1 MKEWI
6 ESMNESGL
14 ESNASSQSNVQHLVG
29 KLWGCLQDPTPHEQY
44 LASATDHADLER
56 RMRLLERMGDGSMFV
71 TFNH

>member
-1 MKEWI
+1 
-6 ESMNESGL
+6 MNEHGM
-14 ESNASSQSNVQHLVG
+14 ENNASSQSNVQHLVG
-29 KLWGCLQDPTPHEQY
+29 KLWGCLQDPTSHEQY